1 MAEDQSWDWEQSLMV
16 GKIVSALVFGFRDK
30 QEFKKVFALQN
41 RKKQLDKQIC
51 AGIVTFEPTD
61 IGLTFIFIQTV
72 WFEITFDWNMMREAS
87 ALQYGA
93 FIICKTSAAI

>member
-1 MAEDQSWDWEQSLMV
+1 MV
-16 GKIVSALVFGFRDK
+16 GKIVSALVLGFRDK
-30 QEFKKVFALQN
+30 LEFEKVLFLQN
-41 RKKQLDKQIC
+41 RKKQLDKQIR
-51 AGIVTFEPTD
+51 AGIATFEPTD

>member
-1 MAEDQSWDWEQSLMV
+1 MEKLYLLWCS
-16 GKIVSALVFGFRDK
+16 VSEINRNLKRF
-30 QEFKKVFALQN
+30 LQN

-51 AGIVTFEPTD
+51 AGIATFEPTD

-87 ALQYGA
+87 ALQHNA